1 MANSRKQ
8 VIAFAEEYI
17 EDNFST
23 IDRKTRRLLRL
34 HLVSLLGRLHFA
46 PVLPVSREVEDL
58 IRGFAKLVESAE
70 SLRPTRKNLS
80 QNQLAR
86 DTANLIKTEFKDFQ
100 IGFRDAAF
108 KTVKKSGYQYST
120 PKIVMKFS
128 RKRGRRNRRVLIEFK
143 SLEDRRKPNDYVFIH
158 SRRLVDLMGEL
169 KTPKPTRV
177 LEDFV
182 SKAAKRFPRLKI
194 TGPRTAN
201 AFIKTIH
208 RKLRVS
214 SALYDYA
221 APGEMDALAK
231 ANFEYVINF

>member
-8 VIAFAEEYI
+8 VIAFVEGYI
-17 EDNFST
+17 DDNFST

-46 PVLPVSREVEDL
+46 PVLPVSREVEGL

-70 SLRPTRKNLS
+70 NLLPTRKGLS
-80 QNQLAR
+80 QKQLAR
-86 DTANLIKTEFKDFQ
+86 DTANLIKNGFKDFQ
-100 IGFRDAAF
+100 VGFRAAAF
-108 KTVKKSGYQYST
+108 KTVKKRGYQYST

-143 SLEDRRKPNDYVFIH
+143 SLEDRRRPNDYVFIH
-158 SRRLVDLMGEL
+158 SRRLVDLMSEL

-182 SKAAKRFPRLKI
+182 AKAAIRFPGLQI
-194 TGPRTAN
+194 AGPRTAN

-214 SALYDYA
+214 SALFAYVD
-221 APGEMDALAK
+221 PEKMDALAK
-231 ANFEYVINF
+231 ANFQYVINF